1 MTTPTPKEAYDARQ
15 QLKRIARGDDPDCKS
30 NEDLVFDVIF
40 SLAERFVVAVE
51 GIEMNIRSNK
61 L

>member
-1 MTTPTPKEAYDARQ
+1 MSEPTPKEVYDARQ

-30 NEDLVFDVIF
+30 HEDVIF
-40 SLAERFVVAVE
+40 DLFLSIAERFVSAVE
-51 GIEMNIRSNK
+51 GIEMNTRSNK